1 MNTKLLRI
9 LGKRGRIT
17 IPYEIRQRVGFA
29 YNDVLS
35 FTESAD
41 GRSVIVR
48 REKLCDNC
56 QSKTVQPVAD
66 DRAMLLEL
74 LDSLP
79 LELQK
84 AAFVQLRMPGG
95 EVLIS
100 LRGSLPRLSE
110 SCTKAAFFSSV
121 GRASNSSSS
130 IVMSSVIAC
139 TVLPWQSSQSFSR
152 RTITDL
158 PSLDSVKDSTSL

>member
-1 MNTKLLRI
+1 MNRKLLRI

-17 IPYEIRQRVGFA
+17 IPYEIRQRVGFE

-35 FTESAD
+35 FTESSD

-56 QSKTVQPVAD
+56 QGKTVRAMTD

-79 LELQK
+79 AELQK
-84 AAFVQLRMPGG
+84 VAFVQLS
-95 EVLIS
+95 ES
-100 LRGSLPRLSE
+100 LGRLPRLE
-110 SCTKAAFFSSV
+110 IRTGPPRREIQGKRGA
-121 GRASNSSSS
+121 
-130 IVMSSVIAC
+130 
-139 TVLPWQSSQSFSR
+139 VLADPD
-152 RTITDL
+152 I
-158 PSLDSVKDSTSL
+158 PN

>member
-56 QSKTVQPVAD
+56 HGKTMQAVTD
-66 DRAMLLEL
+66 DRAMLLEM

-79 LELQK
+79 MELQK
-84 AAFVQLRMPGG
+84 AAFVQLSNNLAKMPRR
-95 EVLIS
+95 EIQKK
-100 LRGSLPRLSE
+100 RGTLL
-110 SCTKAAFFSSV
+110 AD
-121 GRASNSSSS
+121 
-130 IVMSSVIAC
+130 
-139 TVLPWQSSQSFSR
+139 
-152 RTITDL
+152 TDI
-158 PSLDSVKDSTSL
+158 PN

>member
-1 MNTKLLRI
+1 MNKKLLRI

-17 IPYEIRQRVGFA
+17 IPYEIRQSMGFA

-35 FTESAD
+35 FTESGD

-56 QSKTVQPVAD
+56 QSKTAQAVSD
-66 DRAMLLEL
+66 GHTRLLNQ

-84 AAFVQLRMPGG
+84 AAFVQLSN
-95 EVLIS
+95 S
-100 LRGSLPRLSE
+100 LSRLPRRE
-110 SCTKAAFFSSV
+110 IKT
-121 GRASNSSSS
+121 
-130 IVMSSVIAC
+130 
-139 TVLPWQSSQSFSR
+139 SR
-152 RTITDL
+152 PDTPIPEVRHH
-158 PSLDSVKDSTSL
+158 K

>member
-1 MNTKLLRI
+1 MKKLLRI

-35 FTESAD
+35 FTESSD

-56 QSKTVQPVAD
+56 QGKAAQDMAED
-66 DRAMLLEL
+66 KAMLLEL

-79 LELQK
+79 TELQK
-84 AAFVQLRMPGG
+84 AAFVQLS
-95 EVLIS
+95 ES
-100 LRGSLPRLSE
+100 LGKLPRRE
-110 SCTKAAFFSSV
+110 IRT
-121 GRASNSSSS
+121 G
-130 IVMSSVIAC
+130 
-139 TVLPWQSSQSFSR
+139 PPR
-152 RTITDL
+152 REIQEKRGVALAD
-158 PSLDSVKDSTSL
+158 PDIPN

>member
-1 MNTKLLRI
+1 MNRKLLRI

-35 FTESAD
+35 FTESED

-56 QSKTVQPVAD
+56 QGKAAQDMAED
-66 DRAMLLEL
+66 KAMLLEL

-79 LELQK
+79 TGLQK
-84 AAFVQLRMPGG
+84 AAFVQLS
-95 EVLIS
+95 ES
-100 LRGSLPRLSE
+100 LGRLPKREIRTGSPRLRE
-110 SCTKAAFFSSV
+110 AETP
-121 GRASNSSSS
+121 
-130 IVMSSVIAC
+130 M
-139 TVLPWQSSQSFSR
+139 
-152 RTITDL
+152 
-158 PSLDSVKDSTSL
+158 